1 MIQEAAMVLH
11 NKQCPYGYRCR
22 ASDCIECQ
30 EEYEKVDGLASN
42 ANGGISD
49 VCTGIPVRCGVHDSD

>member
-1 MIQEAAMVLH
+1 MLQEVAMMLH

-30 EEYEKVDGLASN
+30 QEYEKVDGLASVS
-42 ANGGISD
+42 NGKVNTAAPG
-49 VCTGIPVRCGVHDSD
+49 GLKLEE